1 MKDIICF
8 DNADEKNLCFSNWYE
23 AAFEIGGR
31 RFTSVE
37 QYMMYEKAELFGD
50 RETARRDW
58 RSPMRLRSR
67 LWDVR

>member
-1 MKDIICF
+1 MRDIICF

-23 AAFEIGGR
+23 AAFEIDGR
-31 RFTSVE
+31 RFASVE

-50 RETARRDW
+50 GRQRKRYW
-58 RSPMRLRSR
+58 RSPTRLRSR